1 MSAGRDFLG
10 PYRLVRL
17 VRSGQTCQVWEAVRE
32 GESERVALKILLE
45 HQRKNKEQINLLKR
59 EAEIGSQLE
68 NRYLIRVYEFN
79 NSFGLPFVAMELFN
93 AKNLKQGM
101 RENSERIAFYATDII
116 RRCAKALG
124 YMHEQG
130 WIHCD
135 VKPDNYLVN
144 EKAEIKL
151 IDFAISQ
158 RWKKK
163 GGLMGF
169 LGGGTKNISGTRSYM
184 SPEQIR
190 GKTVDPRS
198 DIYSL
203 GCMIFEMLSG
213 KLPFAGTSADDL
225 LSKHLRAQI
234 PNVAAVNKIVSSDMA
249 GLIQEMMAK
258 APDDRPES
266 IDAFLR
272 KFRTIQVY
280 RPGQKPEDP
289 DAKSANAKEKKN

>member
-1 MSAGRDFLG
+1 VSAGRDFLG

-17 VRSGQTCQVWEAVRE
+17 VRSGQTCQIWEAVRE
-32 GESERVALKILLE
+32 GETGRLALKILLE
-45 HQRKNKEQINLLKR
+45 HQRKNKHQIGMLKR
-59 EAEIGSQLE
+59 EAEIGSQLDSP
-68 NRYLIRVYEFN
+68 YLIRVFEFN

-93 AKNLKQGM
+93 AKNLKQEM
-101 RENSERIAFYATDII
+101 RENSERIAFYATEII

-124 YMHEQG
+124 YMHEHD

-163 GGLMGF
+163 AGLMGF

-190 GKTVDPRS
+190 GKGLDPRS

-203 GCMIFEMLSG
+203 GCLIYEMLSG
-213 KLPFAGTSADDL
+213 KLPYAGVSADDL
-225 LSKHLRAQI
+225 LSKHLRAQV
-234 PNVAAVNKIVSSDMA
+234 PNVAAVNKSVSSDMA
-249 GLIQEMMAK
+249 NLIQEMMAK
-258 APDDRPES
+258 KPNDRPES
-266 IDAFLR
+266 IDAFLK
-272 KFRTIQVY
+272 KFKAIQVY

-289 DAKSANAKEKKN
+289 DAKNANTEDKKS